1 MALSS
6 PSPEIEQ
13 LPTSPGCL
21 CQGRFIASMDDIGAS
36 WNTGGTA
43 LLREAR
49 RAGLRFSTGRSS
61 SGGHRRAPT
70 ATSRLGLALR
80 RSGASRQGK
89 MCWIASVCFCTAE
102 NCWTQSSTVSPNSP
116 AWETRA
122 SRKLTLSTSLLS
134 ARLSHRRRSWT
145 TSVDIAFPRDCAV
158 TSSRRAQFLL
168 QPRVG
173 TTLVHLN
180 ALAWCTHRI
189 AMACSAQAAWPA
201 AL

>member
-1 MALSS
+1 MLSS

-13 LPTSPGCL
+13 LQTSPGCL
-21 CQGRFIASMDDIGAS
+21 CQGRFIASLDDIRAS
-36 WNTGGTA
+36 WNTGGAA
-43 LLREAR
+43 LLRDDRCATYDSARGRAALEDTGGHPRR
-49 RAGLRFSTGRSS
+49 RADWGLLC
-61 SGGHRRAPT
+61 GGAVHHA
-70 ATSRLGLALR
+70 
-80 RSGASRQGK
+80 GAI
-89 MCWIASVCFCTAE
+89 CDASASAE
-102 NCWTQSSTVSPNSP
+102 NCWAQSSTVSPNSP
-116 AWETRA
+116 TWETRA

-158 TSSRRAQFLL
+158 TCEVSRQAQFLL

-180 ALAWCTHRI
+180 ALAWCTRRI
-189 AMACSAQAAWPA
+189 AMACSAEAAWPA